1 MPVDGKERF
10 SYGVS
15 RFWEKYG
22 GETLFP
28 TLDGASNE
36 KSGFDIVINRISIFR
51 HLLKTNFFLLLT
63 LFRFLGHLEDF

>member
-22 GETLFP
+22 RETVFP

-36 KSGFDIVINRISIFR
+36 KSGFDIIINGISIFR
-51 HLLKTNFFLLLT
+51 HLLKTTFFFAFNT
-63 LFRFLGHLEDF
+63 FQVFGTS